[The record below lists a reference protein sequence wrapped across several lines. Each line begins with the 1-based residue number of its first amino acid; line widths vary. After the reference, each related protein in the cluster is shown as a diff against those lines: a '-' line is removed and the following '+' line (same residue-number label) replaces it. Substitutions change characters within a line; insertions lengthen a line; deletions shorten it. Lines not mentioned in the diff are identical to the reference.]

1 MLNAHKYFVCGAS
14 GYLGHNLC
22 DYLLRSGHPVIG
34 IDVNAW
40 TGKTYENFTFFQAD
54 LSDPA
59 VYRRLLFEGIDD
71 ITIFFLTGL
80 SGTARSFEHYAKYV
94 AVNELSLL
102 HLLDTIRTT
111 GIKSR
116 IIFPSSRLVY
126 CGCQGKELSED
137 AQKESK
143 TIYAVNKIACEAY
156 LEAYRNAF
164 GLNYRI
170 LRLGVPYG
178 NLSGQTY
185 SYGTIGFFLNQAK
198 QGEITLYGD
207 GSLRR
212 TFTHVEDVCRQFLA
226 LAETNET
233 LHLVYNAYGENYSLR
248 DVAQIIA
255 DRFHAKITYRPFPAL
270 EQKLESG
277 DTIFDGSR
285 MLHILQKPLKHNLAD
300 WLLEI

>member
-1 MLNAHKYFVCGAS
+1 MNHTHNYLVCGAS
-14 GYLGHNLC
+14 GYLGCNLC
-22 DYLLRSGHPVIG
+22 DYLLREGYSVTG

-40 TGKTYENFTFFQAD
+40 PSKQYDNLSFFQAD

-59 VYRRLLFEGIDD
+59 VYQGLKGLIHDD
-71 ITIFFLTGL
+71 TSIFFLTGL
-80 SGTARSFEHYAKYV
+80 SGTTRSFDNYAKYV

-102 HLLDTIRTT
+102 HLLDTLRKLGT
-111 GIKSR
+111 KSR
-116 IIFPSSRLVY
+116 VIFPSSRLVY
-126 CGCQGKELSED
+126 CGVTGKELPED

-143 TIYAVNKIACEAY
+143 TIYAVNKNACEAY
-156 LEAYRNAF
+156 LEAYHNAF
-164 GLNYRI
+164 GVDYRI
-170 LRLGVPYG
+170 MRLGVPYG
-178 NLSGQTY
+178 NLTGQTY
-185 SYGTIGFFLNQAK
+185 SYGTIGFFLSQAK

-233 LHLVYNAYGENYSLR
+233 SYYVYNSCGENYSLR

-255 DRFHAKITYRPFPAL
+255 NRFHAKITYRSFPAL
-270 EQKLESG
+270 EQRLESG

-285 MLHILQKPLKHNLAD
+285 MHHILENPVNHNLAD
-300 WLLEI
+300 WLLDI

>member
-1 MLNAHKYFVCGAS
+1 MSQKQKYTVCGAS

-22 DYLLRSGHPVIG
+22 EYLLRQGHHVMG
-34 IDVNAW
+34 VDVKPW
-40 TGKTYENFTFFQAD
+40 QGEKHERFSFLQAD

-59 VYRRLLFEGIDD
+59 SYPGLVEDG
-71 ITIFFLTGL
+71 TPIFFLTGL
-80 SGTARSFEHYAKYV
+80 SGTAGSFARYADFVK
-94 AVNELSLL
+94 VNELSLL
-102 HLLDTIRTT
+102 HLLDAVKTAGSKT
-111 GIKSR
+111 R

-126 CGCQGKELSED
+126 YGCAGRELPED
-137 AQKESK
+137 ARKESK

-164 GLNYRI
+164 GIDYRV

-178 NLSGQTY
+178 NLSGNSY

-212 TFTHVEDVCRQFLA
+212 TFTHVEDVCRQFCVLTEA
-226 LAETNET
+226 DDSAE
-233 LHLVYNAYGENYSLR
+233 LVYNACGENYSLL
-248 DVAQIIA
+248 DVARIIA
-255 DRFHAKITYRPFPAL
+255 DRFGAKISFRPFPEL
-270 EQKLESG
+270 ERKLESG

-285 MLHILQKPLKHNLAD
+285 MSRLLKAPVKHQFKT
-300 WLLEI
+300 WLSEIGE